1 MSNIKKTSHS
11 NLKLRLSNYEYWD
24 LSLADYSGCFSCGSL
39 DLPQIVDIEFG
50 QDFVCS
56 NIEWTGATSNVAT
69 CDYGLTMIVNRTTL
83 NLTGETFTGGTQFC
97 MNIVSGDTFC
107 YNYEHSG
114 TTTDLCGGF
123 YQGFYKLFDY
133 DYQVLPNRFDNGWT
147 VEIDLFPKTGCTS
160 CIDKPLLNE
169 FYENNSGM
177 FYYMG
182 LRATNKFCNI
192 FSGETGEATCEN
204 VPLSPEISL
213 VEGHFTNG
221 ENGFTFY
228 TQQRVCENDF
238 PMQTGEMESCC
249 DAIINNNLGFRITED
264 GKIGF
269 RYITT
274 TGFCGDTSD
283 HTEQITTIEH
293 YSLPNVISFNTWQK
307 ITLKFEPYIKNQCEQ
322 NRLGEMSIYV
332 DGYRKVVIKNVPEII
347 PYELKTDRSKQVGV
361 PFTISVGGGTQGL
374 IESLT
379 YGGIDSNDETLPF
392 TACTYTS
399 CYMVEGETFT
409 GMTVDGIEYEAPE
422 LTFEDRELIKMFIEL
437 TINERYG
444 KVEMVE
450 EMYCGKLRIHFKIN
464 LTTQFPN
471 WFSLSTNERRN
482 FFENECVVI
491 PPNPEPCDLL
501 ETNFAG
507 SFIGMI
513 RNFNLYDGALSVQE
527 IRCL

>member
-1 MSNIKKTSHS
+1 
-11 NLKLRLSNYEYWD
+11 
-24 LSLADYSGCFSCGSL
+24 
-39 DLPQIVDIEFG
+39 
-50 QDFVCS
+50 
-56 NIEWTGATSNVAT
+56 
-69 CDYGLTMIVNRTTL
+69 MIDNRTVTE
-83 NLTGETFTGGTQFC
+83 LTGTTFTGGTQFC
-97 MNIVSGDTFC
+97 MNVVSGDTFC

-114 TTTDLCGGF
+114 STTDLCGGF
-123 YQGFYKLFDY
+123 YQGFYKLFGY
-133 DYQVLPNRFDNGWT
+133 DYEVLPNRFENGWT
-147 VEIDLFPKTGCTS
+147 VEIDLFPKTTCES
-160 CIDKPLLNE
+160 CLDKPLLNE

-192 FSGETGEATCEN
+192 YSGETGYSTCESI
-204 VPLSPEISL
+204 PLSPEISL
-213 VEGHFTNG
+213 VDGHFTNG
-221 ENGFTFY
+221 DNGFTFY
-228 TQQRVCENDF
+228 TQERICNDNF

-249 DAIINNNLGFRITED
+249 VSVINNNLGFRITED

-274 TGFCGDTSD
+274 TGFCDDISGY
-283 HTEQITTIEH
+283 TEQIITIEH

-307 ITLKFEPYIKNQCEQ
+307 ITLKFEPYNKNLCDQT
-322 NRLGEMSIYV
+322 RLGDISIYV
-332 DGYRKVVIKNVPEII
+332 DGYRKVFIKDVPELI
-347 PYELKTDRSKQVGV
+347 PYELKTHRSKQVGV

-379 YGGIDSNDETLPF
+379 YGGVDPNEATLPF

-399 CYMVEGETFT
+399 CYFVDGEFFT
-409 GMTVDGIEYEAPE
+409 GITVDNVEYFSPE
-422 LTFEDRELIKMFIEL
+422 LTFSERDLIKLFIEMVV
-437 TINERYG
+437 TQRYG
-444 KVEMVE
+444 MVEMIE
-450 EMYCGKLRIHFKIN
+450 DMYCGKQRVRFKIN
-464 LTTQFPN
+464 LTTQIPN
-471 WFSLSTNERRN
+471 WFSLSTTERRN

-513 RNFNLYDGALSVQE
+513 RNFNLYDGALNVQE